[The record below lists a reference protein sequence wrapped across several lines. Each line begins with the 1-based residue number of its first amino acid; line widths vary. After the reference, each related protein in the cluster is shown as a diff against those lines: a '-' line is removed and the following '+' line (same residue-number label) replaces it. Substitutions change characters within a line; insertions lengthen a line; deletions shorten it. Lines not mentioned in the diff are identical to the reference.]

1 MSLLAVTG
9 RTPIKQA
16 CVSQSGFTLLEILI
30 ALVIT
35 MLIGMGSAQILKTA
49 IDSSHKV
56 SEKIDELNAL
66 QKTMLL
72 MSRDF
77 KQVLPRA
84 VRNEYGD
91 YVAAISSQS
100 DLYDLEF
107 TRAGWPNS
115 MDDVH
120 RSELQRVAYE
130 VDQDKLVRHYWSVLD
145 ATHGTDIIHRT
156 ILGGVESLSFQFMN
170 SENSWID
177 QWPPSDSQSGDDEE
191 QEDPRFNVSQ
201 LPRAVRIS
209 LDTKQFGSIARVYEL
224 VGYLPNQTFSSDG
237 EADPNP
243 DSGGNP

>member
-1 MSLLAVTG
+1 MGKLQT
-9 RTPIKQA
+9 
-16 CVSQSGFTLLEILI
+16 GFTLIEILI

-35 MLIGMGSAQILKTA
+35 MLIGMGSSQILKTA

-56 SEKIDELNAL
+56 SGKIEELNDL

-91 YVAAISSQS
+91 YAAAINSDS

-107 TRAGWPNS
+107 TRAGWTNS
-115 MDDVH
+115 MDDEH

-145 ATHGTDIIHRT
+145 ATQETKIFHRT
-156 ILGGVESLSFQFMN
+156 IMEGVESLSFQFMT
-170 SENSWID
+170 EDNSWID
-177 QWPPSDSQSGDDEE
+177 QWPPDESQDSEDTE
-191 QEDPRFNVSQ
+191 QLDPRFGVSQ
-201 LPRAVRIS
+201 LPRAVRVS
-209 LDTKQFGSIARVYEL
+209 LDVKQFGSVIRLYEL
-224 VGYLPNQTFSSDG
+224 VGYLPNQNFPTEEDNTDTG
-237 EADPNP
+237 PGDNP
-243 DSGGNP
+243 